1 MTEKELKA
9 LVSLLD
15 DEDAEVR
22 AHVEEKI
29 RSLGNHVIPF
39 LETQWEE
46 SFNPVFQKKL
56 EDLIHDLQMDG
67 LIEKL
72 QTWVNGG
79 ALNLLEGMWILNT
92 YLYPDLAYEKLTAEI
107 EQLYYQV
114 WLDYR
119 EEMSPTEQVK
129 LLNNAFYNKM
139 GFGPNTKTFTHRP
152 IR

>member
-46 SFNPVFQKKL
+46 SFNPVFQKNWR
-56 EDLIHDLQMDG
+56 I
-67 LIEKL
+67 
-72 QTWVNGG
+72 
-79 ALNLLEGMWILNT
+79 
-92 YLYPDLAYEKLTAEI
+92 
-107 EQLYYQV
+107 
-114 WLDYR
+114 
-119 EEMSPTEQVK
+119 
-129 LLNNAFYNKM
+129 
-139 GFGPNTKTFTHRP
+139 
-152 IR
+152 